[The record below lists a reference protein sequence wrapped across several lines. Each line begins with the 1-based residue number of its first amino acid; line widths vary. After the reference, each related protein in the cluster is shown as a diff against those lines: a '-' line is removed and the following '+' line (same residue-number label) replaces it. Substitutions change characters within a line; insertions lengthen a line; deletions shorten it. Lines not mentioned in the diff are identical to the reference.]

1 MDFNCYRNTTV
12 RDAAKKVMGDV
23 AIAYIEGV
31 GGVRVAEMD
40 IVEVGKNDV
49 SDFIRGLTGCLQL
62 IVPIPD
68 IVIQSGEG
76 LVASSMPLTEVLL
89 MEKERGVR
97 FFFCNS
103 KVIRIWS
110 QKIIELGMR
119 KPQFPHKP
127 QRAKTTSIF
136 DPAAL

>member
-103 KVIRIWS
+103 QVIRIWS

-119 KPQFPHKP
+119 K
-127 QRAKTTSIF
+127 
-136 DPAAL
+136 L